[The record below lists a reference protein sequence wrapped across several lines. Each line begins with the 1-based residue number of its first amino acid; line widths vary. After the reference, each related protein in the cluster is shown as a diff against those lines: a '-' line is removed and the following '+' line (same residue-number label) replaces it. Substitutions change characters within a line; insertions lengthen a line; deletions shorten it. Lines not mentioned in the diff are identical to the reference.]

1 MKRIRK
7 LLIGAVSVFALS
19 ALPLHLDL
27 GSLGS
32 YDLSSAQAAKGG
44 NGGGGGNGNGGGG
57 NGGGGGKSNGGGHGN
72 GGKAGGNSHASKAGG
87 KSASAAGHSGSL
99 FGKSHSRSGKV
110 TPKSKSSSQFT
121 EKRGSAS
128 KVKAAKANSVRTEL
142 AALPQTMVAPE
153 LQATVKEKNLHAKL
167 AGLNSLNRNYHAYL
181 NSQSPRFASIAT
193 FVRDSAEFDIA
204 TERLAAAEAELA
216 AAQTDFDARVA
227 SSGVVPYDGAIG
239 VYDDPTLAELEA
251 RLDHLN
257 SVPVAPEDEMAW
269 AAERDALESVLASS
283 EADALADAETSFAD
297 AETIADEAAVGTD
310 DEALRAALLG
320 AANKNRV
327 QQYGDD
333 YLDDNVMDWA
343 RDVLGVGDDFGKIDE
358 VRESL
363 ETSD

>member
-1 MKRIRK
+1 MKRVRK

-72 GGKAGGNSHASKAGG
+72 GGKAGGSSHSNKAGG

-99 FGKSHSRSGKV
+99 FSKSHSRSGKV
-110 TPKSKSSSQFT
+110 TPKSKSSSQFA

-167 AGLNSLNRNYHAYL
+167 AGLNSLNRNYHAYM

-216 AAQTDFDARVA
+216 AAQTGFDARVA

-310 DEALRAALLG
+310 DEALRAALLD